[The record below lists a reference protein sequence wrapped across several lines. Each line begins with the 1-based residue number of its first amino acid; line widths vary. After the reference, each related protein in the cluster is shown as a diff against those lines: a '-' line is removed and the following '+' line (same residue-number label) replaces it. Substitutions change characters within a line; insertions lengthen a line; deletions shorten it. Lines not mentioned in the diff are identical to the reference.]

1 VVLTNQPASPI
12 AALGAT
18 VLDLM
23 AGPELGGV
31 ACRTF
36 THTVVA
42 LLTLEAALSPGALNV
57 AAAARAAADAC
68 DHLLATR
75 DTWLARTTELLAGPH
90 GTWLLAPVERLC
102 SSMQGALMLREGPRR
117 AAVGCETGDW
127 SHVDVYLTKTL
138 DYRALVFA
146 GSHWDFAAAQWLS
159 ERNSTVV
166 AVGGEFAGA
175 HHTVRY
181 PHDTDPI
188 VALLTEVMVP
198 ELVAATLW
206 QQQTTTPR

>member
-1 VVLTNQPASPI
+1 METNRLFAACGDARQVVLTNQPDSPI
-12 AALGAT
+12 AALSST
-18 VLDLM
+18 VFDLM

-36 THTVVA
+36 THTLVA
-42 LLTLEAALSPGALNV
+42 LLTLEAALSPGSLNV
-57 AAAARAAADAC
+57 GATARAAADAC

-75 DTWLARTTELLAGPH
+75 DPWLAPTIELLAGPH

-102 SSMQGALMLREGPRR
+102 SSLQGALMLREGPRL

-138 DYRALVFA
+138 DYLALVFA
-146 GSHWDFAAAQWLS
+146 GA
-159 ERNSTVV
+159 R
-166 AVGGEFAGA
+166 
-175 HHTVRY
+175 HTVRY
-181 PHDTDPI
+181 PLDTDPI

-198 ELVAATLW
+198 ELVAASLW
-206 QQQTTTPR
+206 QQQATTPR